1 MGIATLNPSYGTIK
15 KSIGVEM
22 IPKLAA
28 DTEADASLLKKFS
41 VLYVEDDDEIR
52 DQLANFLRRR
62 VGALRIATNG
72 QEGLLAFDAHR
83 PDIVITDILMPVMD
97 GLKMAEKIKAISPP
111 TPIIVT
117 TAFNETNFFLKA
129 IDIGIDKYVIKPVN
143 TDTLGS
149 VLALCAHTL
158 LSEVERRLAATVFDC
173 SSDAIIVTDPSNV
186 IISVN
191 PAFCEITGFERAEVL
206 GKDPKMLSSGRQ
218 DREFYAQMWKSLQ
231 EVGKWNGEVWNRR
244 KDGEV
249 YPEWL
254 SVSTVKNNKGDTTHY
269 VGIFSDITE
278 RKQAEERVRHLAHYD
293 ALTDLPNRTLFH
305 DRLQQAVIQ
314 AQRNR
319 EQVAVMFIDLDRF
332 KVINDTLGHSTG
344 DLLLQAVAQRLTN
357 CIRQGDTVCRQGGDE
372 FVILLPKVNH
382 AEDAALVAQKILD
395 ALTQPFFIEG
405 HELHISASVGI
416 SFFPSDGVSPE
427 ILMKH
432 ADVAMY
438 RAKELGRNNYQFYF
452 SSLNARSLER
462 LALETSL
469 RRAIEHG
476 ELELYY
482 QPLVDAKGGALVGM
496 EALVRWHH
504 HDLGMI
510 LPGQFIPLAE
520 ETGLIVP
527 IGEWV
532 LRTACTQAQA
542 WCKQG
547 YGPLQISVNL
557 SARQFRQADFAGH
570 VRKVFEDT
578 GFDPH
583 CLELEVTE
591 SMLMNNLEENIITLN
606 ELKAMGISIAVDDFG
621 TGYSSLSYLKRLP
634 IDTLKI
640 DRSFVGEVTGNRDDA
655 AIVEAIISMAQ
666 SLSLKV
672 IAEGVENVEQRD
684 FLEAQH
690 CDEMQGY
697 LFSYPLPASQ
707 FVELLKKQG

>member
-1 MGIATLNPSYGTIK
+1 MPKIAAS
-15 KSIGVEM
+15 
-22 IPKLAA
+22 
-28 DTEADASLLKKFS
+28 TEADAGLLKKFS
-41 VLYVEDDDEIR
+41 ILYVEDDDEIR
-52 DQLANFLRRR
+52 DQLANFIRRR
-62 VGALRIATNG
+62 VGALHIATNG
-72 QEGLLAFDAHR
+72 QEGLLAFNAHR
-83 PDIVITDILMPVMD
+83 PDIVVTDILMPVMD
-97 GLKMAEKIKAISPP
+97 GLKMAEKIKSISPP

-129 IDIGIDKYVIKPVN
+129 IDIGVDKYVIKPVN
-143 TDTLGS
+143 TDILGS
-149 VLALCAHTL
+149 VLAQCAHTL
-158 LSEVERRLAATVFDC
+158 LSETERRLSATVFDC
-173 SSDAIIVTDPSNV
+173 SSDAIIVTDPRNA

-191 PAFCEITGFERAEVL
+191 PAFCEITGFSRAEVI
-206 GKDPKMLSSGRQ
+206 GKDPRMLSSGRQ
-218 DREFYAQMWKSLQ
+218 DREFYAHMWKSLQ
-231 EVGKWNGEVWNRR
+231 EAGKWSGEVWNRR

-254 SVSTVKNNKGDTTHY
+254 SVSTVKNSKGETTHY

-293 ALTDLPNRTLFH
+293 ALTDLPNRILFH
-305 DRLQQAVIQ
+305 DRLQQALIQ

-332 KVINDTLGHSTG
+332 KIINDTLGHSIG
-344 DLLLQAVAQRLTN
+344 DLLLQAVAGRLIN

-372 FVILLPKVNH
+372 FVILLPKVHH

-395 ALTQPFFIEG
+395 SIIQPFFLDR
-405 HELHISASVGI
+405 HELHISASIGI
-416 SFFPSDGVSPE
+416 SFYPGDGVSLE

-452 SSLNARSLER
+452 SSLNARAFER

-476 ELELYY
+476 ELDLYY
-482 QPLVDAKGGALVGM
+482 QPLVDAKSGALIGM

-504 HDLGMI
+504 HDLGLV

-520 ETGLIVP
+520 ETGLIVQ

-547 YGPLQISVNL
+547 YGPLRMSVNL
-557 SARQFRQADFAGH
+557 SARQFCQSDFAGS
-570 VRKVFEDT
+570 VRKIFADT

-591 SMLMNNLEENIITLN
+591 SMLMHNIEDNIITLN
-606 ELKAMGISIAVDDFG
+606 ELKAMGISIAVDDVG

-640 DRSFVGEVTGNRDDA
+640 DRSFVGEMTENRNDA

-672 IAEGVENVEQRD
+672 IAEGVENSEQRD
-684 FLEAQH
+684 FLASQQ

-707 FVELLKKQG
+707 FAELLKKGKEG